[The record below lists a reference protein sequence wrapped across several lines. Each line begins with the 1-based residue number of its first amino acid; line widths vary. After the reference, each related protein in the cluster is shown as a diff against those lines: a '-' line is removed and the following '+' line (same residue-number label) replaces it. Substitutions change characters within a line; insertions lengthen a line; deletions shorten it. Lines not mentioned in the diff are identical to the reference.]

1 MSHLYI
7 TADAQTCAAE
17 GKRTL
22 QRRINPTRSL
32 KMQARSAEIDSRASA
47 SNWAG
52 LNLIYI
58 GIKGCS
64 FFQVESAA
72 KVKKLRCLPIKNMS
86 IGANGLL
93 MAQTAS
99 VKVDPTTADDM
110 VSTDTP
116 VATTMARSRVC
127 KAWKVSV
134 ANVRYVNRP
143 GGLGLS
149 LFLR

>member
-1 MSHLYI
+1 LGR
-7 TADAQTCAAE
+7 AE
-17 GKRTL
+17 LDIYRHKRL
-22 QRRINPTRSL
+22 F
-32 KMQARSAEIDSRASA
+32 
-47 SNWAG
+47 
-52 LNLIYI
+52 
-58 GIKGCS
+58 

-116 VATTMARSRVC
+116 VATTMARSTGV
-127 KAWKVSV
+127 
-134 ANVRYVNRP
+134 
-143 GGLGLS
+143 
-149 LFLR
+149 